1 MHEKVKTLVLSAN
14 GLGLVIGDLDDFEI
28 NDIAS
33 QDQDQGYCGLVNQ
46 IDTRAKVEDSVTKE

>member
-1 MHEKVKTLVLSAN
+1 MLSAN

-33 QDQDQGYCGLVNQ
+33 QDQDQDYCGLVNQ
-46 IDTRAKVEDSVTKE
+46 IDTRAKVEDSVTGE